1 MIYVDPSWYQ
11 AYWFSERP
19 RPRRRSAAFAATR
32 FAVVA
37 ALLCGSAALIEH
49 FHGKNM
55 WQGYQQW
62 ERE

>member
-11 AYWFSERP
+11 AYWFSEQP
-19 RPRRRSAAFAATR
+19 RPRRRTAAVAATR

-49 FHGKNM
+49 LHGKNV

-62 ERE
+62 EQE

>member
-1 MIYVDPSWYQ
+1 MIYIDPGWYQ
-11 AYWFSERP
+11 AYWLSEQSRP
-19 RPRRRSAAFAATR
+19 PRQGAAFTAAR
-32 FAVVA
+32 FAVVV

-49 FHGKNM
+49 FHGKDR

>member
-11 AYWFSERP
+11 TYWFSEQP
-19 RPRRRSAAFAATR
+19 RPRRRTAAVAATR

-49 FHGKNM
+49 LHGKNV

-62 ERE
+62 EQE